1 MANILQNTS
10 ATDSPNQSSKWL
22 PLPAMFLGERIS
34 PAVIGPGPARQPRT
48 SRKEKNSG
56 DRVDRWFL
64 HGRPPASSTKGIKW
78 RLRGVKPLITLKTH
92 VPAGKRK
99 EGGCIALRVPDEVL
113 TLGKTQAAVANG
125 IHRTMNRRKKNID
138 KFLSNLLDLSSFS
151 QPWG

>member
-22 PLPAMFLGERIS
+22 PLS
-34 PAVIGPGPARQPRT
+34 PAVIGPGPARQP
-48 SRKEKNSG
+48 RKEKNSG

>member
-1 MANILQNTS
+1 LVPTRA
-10 ATDSPNQSSKWL
+10 
-22 PLPAMFLGERIS
+22 
-34 PAVIGPGPARQPRT
+34 PAREQHQRD
-48 SRKEKNSG
+48 KMEAAWG
-56 DRVDRWFL
+56 E
-64 HGRPPASSTKGIKW
+64 A
-78 RLRGVKPLITLKTH
+78 LITLH

-138 KFLSNLLDLSSFS
+138 KFLANLLDLSSFS